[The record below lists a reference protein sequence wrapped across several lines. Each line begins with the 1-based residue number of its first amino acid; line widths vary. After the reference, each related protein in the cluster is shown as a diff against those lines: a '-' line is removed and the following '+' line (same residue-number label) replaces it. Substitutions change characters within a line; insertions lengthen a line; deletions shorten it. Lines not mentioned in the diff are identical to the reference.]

1 MDYSLR
7 FILSPLAG
15 GVGIVGR
22 FIIALAILAALK
34 FVDKSNTAVDK
45 GIRKLLTGRIIT
57 ALLFVFLVALVAG
70 MYIAGFTIPFWYF
83 LD

>member
-15 GVGIVGR
+15 GLGTLGR
-22 FIIALAILAALK
+22 FIIALAILTALK
-34 FVDKSNTAVDK
+34 FVDKNNVTVDK

-57 ALLFVFLVALVAG
+57 AILFVLLVSFIIG
-70 MYIAGFTIPFWYF
+70 IYFMGFRLPLWYLF
-83 LD
+83 D